1 MILEAIIAGSS
12 VPGGFNRARQV
23 FGEMPVEFPEPG
35 PVCRVVGLLRKQSNY
50 VTRQTSHANDFV
62 NAKSHAR
69 EKPLL
74 AGYQIGGLRDELY
87 PIPAKLCHID
97 S

>member
-1 MILEAIIAGSS
+1 MILEAITDLGLRSLVGSTMQ
-12 VPGGFNRARQV
+12 GRF
-23 FGEMPVEFPEPG
+23 FGEMLVEFPG
-35 PVCRVVGLLRKQSNY
+35 PVCRVVGLLRKQTTNY

-74 AGYQIGGLRDELY
+74 AGYQIGGC
-87 PIPAKLCHID
+87 AM

>member
-1 MILEAIIAGSS
+1 MILEAITDLGLRSLVGSTMQ
-12 VPGGFNRARQV
+12 GRF
-23 FGEMPVEFPEPG
+23 FGEMPVEFPGPG
-35 PVCRVVGLLRKQSNY
+35 PVCHVVGLLRKQTTNY

-62 NAKSHAR
+62 NGKSHAR

-74 AGYQIGGLRDELY
+74 AGYQIGG
-87 PIPAKLCHID
+87 CVM